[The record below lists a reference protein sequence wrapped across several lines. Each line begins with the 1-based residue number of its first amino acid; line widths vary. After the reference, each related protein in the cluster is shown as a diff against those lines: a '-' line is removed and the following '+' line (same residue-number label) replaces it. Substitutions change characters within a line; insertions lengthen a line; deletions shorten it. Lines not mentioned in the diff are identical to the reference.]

1 MVSMEKDFS
10 KSYKPN
16 TKEFWQNVWFYYRI
30 HIITGII
37 VLILIGYTVNEM
49 VSRKDPDFAFMY
61 LGSQTLDTEEKTE
74 KFFEKYVTDVN
85 GDGTVY
91 PNVLNLALGDGKD
104 AQYTSAMLQK
114 AELTLAADDTPM
126 IMLID
131 EDNIKRYVEMEA
143 FAPIDKLVK
152 KHGISEDKILY
163 NGNKKAV
170 CIDVT
175 GTEFA
180 EKIGYIGSKKVYLGL
195 QFKRENKKNDKDYLK
210 LYAEAERIF
219 EFILGG
225 KF

>member
-104 AQYTSAMLQK
+104 AQYTSAMMQK

-152 KHGISEDKILY
+152 KYGISEDKILY
-163 NGNKKAV
+163 NGNKKAI